1 MASDVVFRYD
11 AGFKYTLNYAST
23 LVQTKAW
30 SPTENHS
37 TTMATPKYQIVLKP
51 CEEFDHYDY
60 YASFYPKEND

>member
-30 SPTENHS
+30 SPTENYS
-37 TTMATPKYQIVLKP
+37 TTMATP
-51 CEEFDHYDY
+51 
-60 YASFYPKEND
+60 